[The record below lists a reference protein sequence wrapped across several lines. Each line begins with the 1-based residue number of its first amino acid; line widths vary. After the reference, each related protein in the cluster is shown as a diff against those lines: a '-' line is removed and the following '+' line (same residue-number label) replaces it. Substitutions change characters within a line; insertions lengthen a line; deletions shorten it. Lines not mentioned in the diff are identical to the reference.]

1 MALKNVYK
9 EVEKE
14 KENKIK
20 EKKMIYMSLE
30 DFVKEH
36 KELIRV
42 LKSGQKSELLA
53 EAEAQQAELDEEIG
67 DEEKDEEEEE

>member
-1 MALKNVYK
+1 
-9 EVEKE
+9 
-14 KENKIK
+14 
-20 EKKMIYMSLE
+20 MSLE

-53 EAEAQQAELDEEIG
+53 EAEAQQAELDEET
-67 DEEKDEEEEE
+67 DEEEKETED